1 CVPGC
6 TERFVGDSQ
15 RGLYCDYSTSYP
27 GGSGECVN
35 PVERPSERERLRQ
48 DFGGDAAH
56 SQGQCLSSNCI
67 EQITDWSLC
76 SRSCGPGVSTRSSN
90 QNWACRP
97 QTQTILCQVRL
108 CQPTAVQRSRS
119 QEVSG
124 SQAASSPFFTSN
136 TLQILLLLRLSA
148 VGFVFEVGSERV
160 PARAAI
166 GLLYPFVWS
175 TRAVSARGPIDPGSV
190 AYSVQTVPHQDCPHG
205 LRCPQGRMSHQ
216 QVMMIES
223 CSCHHYNCPQSPLT
237 AYRRAI
243 PWL

>member
-1 CVPGC
+1 MPVPLLPLACATLPSRGAHG
-6 TERFVGDSQ
+6 VGRVPLLPGVCQAAQ
-15 RGLYCDYSTSYP
+15 RD
-27 GGSGECVN
+27 

-97 QTQTILCQVRL
+97 QTQTRLCQVRL

-119 QEVSG
+119 QE
-124 SQAASSPFFTSN
+124 
-136 TLQILLLLRLSA
+136 
-148 VGFVFEVGSERV
+148 
-160 PARAAI
+160 
-166 GLLYPFVWS
+166 
-175 TRAVSARGPIDPGSV
+175 
-190 AYSVQTVPHQDCPHG
+190 
-205 LRCPQGRMSHQ
+205 GRMSHQ